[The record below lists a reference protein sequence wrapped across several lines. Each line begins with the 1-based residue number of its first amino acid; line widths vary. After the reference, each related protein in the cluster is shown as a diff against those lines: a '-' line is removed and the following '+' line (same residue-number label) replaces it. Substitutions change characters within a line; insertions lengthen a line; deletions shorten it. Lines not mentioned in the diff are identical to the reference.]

1 MGSSI
6 LVSLTQW
13 LFSGM
18 VHDPPHREGNSLNKP
33 RNSTAMSMK
42 RQSEDT
48 TFVIVIPF
56 GNSIDFEKLEKWF
69 YEKS

>member
-1 MGSSI
+1 
-6 LVSLTQW
+6 
-13 LFSGM
+13 M

-56 GNSIDFEKLEKWF
+56 GNSIDFEKLEK
-69 YEKS
+69 